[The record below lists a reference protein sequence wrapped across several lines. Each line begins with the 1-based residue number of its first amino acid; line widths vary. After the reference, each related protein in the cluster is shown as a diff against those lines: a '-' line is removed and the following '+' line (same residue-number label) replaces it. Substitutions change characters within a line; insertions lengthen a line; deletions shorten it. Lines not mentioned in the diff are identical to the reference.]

1 MPRFAAHLGPVLWG
15 VATKCRQSG
24 ARRFTS
30 SVMRRHSS
38 GSLVKKVTTTALGIF
53 AEQVVGAVLQ
63 ALLHRFDL
71 VPRSTTHA
79 ARGVSAA
86 AAVSGAYP

>member
-1 MPRFAAHLGPVLWG
+1 VSTIGNQALYLSGHAAAQFRMTGEESDNHGL
-15 VATKCRQSG
+15 R
-24 ARRFTS
+24 
-30 SVMRRHSS
+30 
-38 GSLVKKVTTTALGIF
+38 IF
-53 AEQVVGAVLQ
+53 AEQAVGPVVQ

-71 VPRSTTHA
+71 VPRSTRHA

>member
-1 MPRFAAHLGPVLWG
+1 MPRFAATGANSVG
-15 VATKCRQSG
+15 CRDEVSTIGNQALYFFSHAAAQFRI
-24 ARRFTS
+24 AREESDNHGLR
-30 SVMRRHSS
+30 
-38 GSLVKKVTTTALGIF
+38 IF
-53 AEQVVGAVLQ
+53 AEQAVGPVQ
-63 ALLHRFDL
+63 APLHRFDL

>member
-1 MPRFAAHLGPVLWG
+1 M
-15 VATKCRQSG
+15 
-24 ARRFTS
+24 
-30 SVMRRHSS
+30 
-38 GSLVKKVTTTALGIF
+38 KKVTTTALGIF
-53 AEQVVGAVLQ
+53 AEQAAGAVLQ

>member
-1 MPRFAAHLGPVLWG
+1 MGN
-15 VATKCRQSG
+15 Q
-24 ARRFTS
+24 
-30 SVMRRHSS
+30 
-38 GSLVKKVTTTALGIF
+38 ALYLFGHAPAQFRITGEESDNHGLRIF
-53 AEQVVGAVLQ
+53 AEQAVGLVLQ

-86 AAVSGAYP
+86 AVVSGVYP

>member
-1 MPRFAAHLGPVLWG
+1 MSTIGNQALYLFGHAAAQFRIAGEESDNHGPR
-15 VATKCRQSG
+15 
-24 ARRFTS
+24 
-30 SVMRRHSS
+30 
-38 GSLVKKVTTTALGIF
+38 IF
-53 AEQVVGAVLQ
+53 AEQAVGLVLQ
-63 ALLHRFDL
+63 AMLHRFDV

>member
-1 MPRFAAHLGPVLWG
+1 MSTIGSQALYLFGHAAAQFRIAGEESDNH
-15 VATKCRQSG
+15 
-24 ARRFTS
+24 
-30 SVMRRHSS
+30 
-38 GSLVKKVTTTALGIF
+38 VTGIF
-53 AEQVVGAVLQ
+53 AEQAVGAVLQ